1 MDASEKILRVFAFR
15 LALLVLA
22 VTVARV
28 LPDNRADDALAGS
41 IAVAS
46 LTPEC
51 GSAPLQGGEA
61 DPDISDMYLHD

>member
-1 MDASEKILRVFAFR
+1 MDASEKILRAFAFR

-22 VTVARV
+22 VAVARS

-46 LTPEC
+46 VTPEC
-51 GSAPLQGGEA
+51 GSAPPQGGEA
-61 DPDISDMYLHD
+61 DLGIRDMYLHD